1 MTDPA
6 LRVLILLPT
15 LLRLEVERLFRF
27 PCIRFYLRLLVRH
40 PAIRASAR
48 SIASGNDEGKGGRH
62 HADRSPPS
70 STDCIHRR
78 PERQYG
84 VRSIAARSSCSIR
97 MTRPRPRNSLPQ
109 RGIA

>member
-97 MTRPRPRNSLPQ
+97 MT
-109 RGIA
+109 